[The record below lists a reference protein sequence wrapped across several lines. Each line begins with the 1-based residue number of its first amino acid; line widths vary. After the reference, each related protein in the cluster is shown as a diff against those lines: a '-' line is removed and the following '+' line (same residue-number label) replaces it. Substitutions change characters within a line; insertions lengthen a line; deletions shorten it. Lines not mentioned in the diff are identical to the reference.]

1 MIDYLRRYPL
11 PVIVLAQLFGT
22 SLWFSIN
29 GVWLSLAS
37 ELGLTEPDLG
47 RLTLAV
53 QAGFIAGTLTI
64 AVTGLADRYGASRI
78 FAISSLLGALV
89 NGGFIFAA
97 GLPPLDFLLRF
108 ATGLCLAGIYP
119 LGMKMVIAWTPKYA
133 GAALAWLVG
142 MLTLGTALPHLMR
155 GATLGMPW
163 EWPLVASSCLALA
176 GGLMVWLL
184 GDGPHLPKGNGRL
197 PLSQGL
203 AALRIPRFRAVAGG
217 YFGHMWELYAF
228 WTLTPLLIGRE
239 LQRLG
244 QSEVLIPW
252 LSFAVI
258 GIGAVGCVGGG
269 RFSRTLGS
277 ESVARWALMAS
288 GAFCLLYPWLN
299 GVPPVL
305 LIALLVVWGIAVIAD
320 SPQFSALAAE
330 TAPRETVGSSLAVMN
345 AVGFGLTLP
354 AIWLTSG
361 LWGQLG
367 VWVVLLLVP
376 GPVLGLWSLGKA
388 RSEPVR
394 S

>member
-1 MIDYLRRYPL
+1 
-11 PVIVLAQLFGT
+11 
-22 SLWFSIN
+22 
-29 GVWLSLAS
+29 
-37 ELGLTEPDLG
+37 
-47 RLTLAV
+47 
-53 QAGFIAGTLTI
+53 
-64 AVTGLADRYGASRI
+64 
-78 FAISSLLGALV
+78 V

-97 GLPPLDFLLRF
+97 GAPPLDFLLRF

-133 GAALAWLVG
+133 GSALAWLVG

-163 EWPLVASSCLALA
+163 EWPLMAASCLAVV
-176 GGLMVWLL
+176 GGLLVFLL
-184 GDGPHLPKGNGRL
+184 GDGPHLPKSSGRL

-203 AALRIPRFRAVAGG
+203 AALRIPRFRSVAGG

-239 LQRLG
+239 LQRMG
-244 QSEVLIPW
+244 QSDAWVPW

-258 GIGAVGCVGGG
+258 GIGAAGCVGGG
-269 RFSRTLGS
+269 RLSRTLGS
-277 ESVARWALMAS
+277 EWVARRALIVS
-288 GAFCLLYPWLN
+288 GTICLLYPWLS
-299 GVPPVL
+299 GLSPVFL
-305 LIALLVVWGIAVIAD
+305 MALLLVWGVAVVAD

-330 TAPRETVGSSLAVMN
+330 TAPRESVGSSLAVMN

-367 VWVVLLLVP
+367 AWVVLLLVP
-376 GPVLGLWSLGKA
+376 GPVLGLWSLGRKPSTPA
-388 RSEPVR
+388 S